1 MAPAQGFPGNIFF
14 YILFLGFVGFF
25 VFSAV
30 VRTRNILAAQPEKR
44 WDHIP
49 ERIWGVIL
57 HMVGQSRFARPKFAL
72 SGILHPLIFWGF
84 LVLQVRTLNFLL
96 NGVHHNISLQANLGW
111 VYTVWRPVM
120 DVFDIL
126 VIVGVLIAGYQRFFV
141 KPARMTL
148 NRDAW
153 IILGFIF
160 FFMLSDLAENSF
172 DLALEPGKHAWWAF
186 AANGIA
192 HGWDN
197 LGLSRGAL
205 HAGLNA
211 SWYAH
216 LVIFLCFLNFLPY
229 SKHSHILTILFNVFF
244 RRLRPTGELAPIKD
258 FETAETF
265 GVGKVHDFTWKQ
277 VLDFY
282 TCTECGRCESQCPAF
297 QSGKELS
304 PKKIQHDMRMTAESH
319 VPKVGSYIGL
329 SRNGHNGNGAKPE
342 PINLIEQV
350 GFNPIWDC
358 VTCGACMFQCPVF
371 IEHIPAIMDMRR
383 YLVMNEANMPETAA
397 ATLMQLEQRNHP
409 WRGTQFTR
417 TDWMEGRDIPAF
429 DGSQEY
435 LYWVGCTGA
444 LVDRNIPITQ
454 ATARLFKE
462 AGVSYGCLGEEESCS
477 GDPARRLGNEYLF
490 QMQATANIELFK
502 AKGVKKIITNCPHC
516 FNVFRNEYPQFD
528 GEFEVIHHA
537 ELLSQLVKDGK
548 LQPKAVEGKKITY
561 HDSCYLG
568 RHNDVYEAPREVVDA
583 IPGAQRVEMERN
595 HGWGFCCGAGGAHMW
610 VEESKGKHVNHV
622 RTEEAEKSGAEII
635 ATACPFCVQM
645 FEDGIPAVQPD
656 EEKRYLKTMDI
667 AELLEVSVVGAPAR
681 QEAEAATGTGPPSGT
696 ATTDTPA

>member
-1 MAPAQGFPGNIFF
+1 VAPAQAFPGNIFF
-14 YILFLGFVGFF
+14 YLLFVGFVAFF
-25 VFSAV
+25 VLSV
-30 VRTRNILAAQPEKR
+30 TVRVRNILAAQPEKR
-44 WDHIP
+44 WDRIP

-57 HMVGQSRFARPKFAL
+57 YMIGQARFARPKFLL

-96 NGVHHNISLQANLGW
+96 NGVTERASLQSNLGW
-111 VYTVWRPVM
+111 AYTVWRPVM
-120 DVFDIL
+120 DAFDIL
-126 VIVGVLIAGYQRFFV
+126 VILGVLIAAYQRLFL

-160 FFMLSDLAENSF
+160 FLMLTDLADNSF
-172 DLALEPGKHAWWAF
+172 DLALEEGSHPWWSF
-186 AANGIA
+186 AAMGIA
-192 HGWDN
+192 QGWDRLN
-197 LGLSRGAL
+197 LSEGAL
-205 HAGLNA
+205 HTALNV

-216 LVIFLCFLNFLPY
+216 LLIFLGFLNFLPY

-265 GVGKVHDFTWKQ
+265 GVGKLHDFTWKQ

-304 PKKIQHDMRMTAESH
+304 PKKIQHDMRTVAESY
-319 VPKVGSYIGL
+319 VPKLTATVF
-329 SRNGHNGNGAKPE
+329 SRNGNGATPE
-342 PINLIEQV
+342 PLNLIEQV

-371 IEHIPAIMDMRR
+371 IEHVPAIMDMRR
-383 YLVMNEANMPETAA
+383 YLVMTDANMPETAA

-417 TDWMEGRDIPAF
+417 TDWMQGLDIPAF
-429 DGSQEY
+429 DGTQEY

-454 ATARLFKE
+454 ATAKLFKE
-462 AGVSYGCLGEEESCS
+462 AGVSFGCLGDEESCS

-537 ELLSQLVKDGK
+537 ELLARLVKEGK
-548 LQPKAVEGKKITY
+548 LQPKQIDGKKITY

-568 RHNDVYEAPREVVDA
+568 RHNNVYDAPRDVVDA

-595 HGWGFCCGAGGAHMW
+595 RGWGFCCGAGGGHMW
-610 VEESKGKHVNHV
+610 VEESKGKHINHI
-622 RTEEAEKSGAEII
+622 RTEEAEASGAEII
-635 ATACPFCVQM
+635 ATACPFCIQM

-656 EEKRYLKTMDI
+656 EEKRYLKAYDI
-667 AELLEVSVVGAPAR
+667 AELLELSVAGQKAPA
-681 QEAEAATGTGPPSGT
+681 AAATEASASSGGEDPP
-696 ATTDTPA
+696 A